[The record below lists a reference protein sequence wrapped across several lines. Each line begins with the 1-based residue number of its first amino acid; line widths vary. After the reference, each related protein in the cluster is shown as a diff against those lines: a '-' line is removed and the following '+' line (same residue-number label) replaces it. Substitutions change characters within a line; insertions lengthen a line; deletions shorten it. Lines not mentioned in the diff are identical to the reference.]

1 LFPIL
6 PHGPRVELV
15 ERLPIESPPEIAH
28 LHATCSQSG
37 HLDSKVFDTISEFFD
52 TQQFQELRWI
62 IANWYFRGRLQALA
76 VAWASD
82 YPLASAYLRGL
93 LDQRQLGSR
102 HSFLAG

>member
-6 PHGPRVELV
+6 PRGPRVELV

-62 IANWYFRGRLQALA
+62 IANWYFRGIVSKRECRD
-76 VAWASD
+76 V
-82 YPLASAYLRGL
+82 
-93 LDQRQLGSR
+93 R
-102 HSFLAG
+102 HHKARRRTIGDWL